1 MTAASD
7 VRHNETD
14 HQFELP
20 VDGDLAFVT
29 YYRNGDVIEFLHTEV
44 PEAAEGKGIASKVVS
59 AALQYAEAHGLRVVA
74 RFVRGQLSPQAP
86 RPVSG
91 AGRRD
96 RLGMTLPSYRHT
108 THAST
113 AVAITK
119 PESSAM

>member
-20 VDGDLAFVT
+20 VDGELAFVT

-59 AALQYAEAHGLRVVA
+59 AALEYARAHGLRVVA
-74 RFVRGQLSPQAP
+74 RCSYVASYLHKH
-86 RPVSG
+86 
-91 AGRRD
+91 RD
-96 RLGMTLPSYRHT
+96 RYPGLVVET
-108 THAST
+108 AS
-113 AVAITK
+113 
-119 PESSAM
+119 E